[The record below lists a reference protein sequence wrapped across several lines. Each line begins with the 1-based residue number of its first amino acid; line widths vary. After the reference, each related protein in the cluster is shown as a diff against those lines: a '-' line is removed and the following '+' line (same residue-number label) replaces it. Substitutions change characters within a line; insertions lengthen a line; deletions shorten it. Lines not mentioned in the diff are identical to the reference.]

1 MAKITVLIPHFGCEE
16 HLHKAAASILAQTE
30 KDLELRIIDDCSD
43 SERWLEVL
51 APLMGDARLKLFR
64 SSRRAGPYRIKNAM
78 IAHSD
83 SAFVAFQDADD
94 ASFHNRFAVQLACM
108 AQHRAGMVGSSAA
121 IMDDGGRYRG
131 LRLMPPSANLFLRHG
146 RSYASLHPT
155 TLVRREVFAAVGAFD
170 GTTTIGA
177 DSDFLFRA
185 AYRFKIRNTLRPLY
199 WYRQRT
205 GSLTNASATG
215 HGSPLRTEYWNRV
228 KAREAAR
235 KEALRSGA
243 AIDLDA
249 PLNDL
254 EFRVE
259 ALN

>member
-1 MAKITVLIPHFGCEE
+1 MAKITVLIPHFGCEQ

-30 KDLELRIIDDCSD
+30 TDLELRVIDDCSD
-43 SERWLEVL
+43 DEAWLAAL
-51 APLMGDARLKLFR
+51 APLMGDPRLKLFR
-64 SSRRAGPYRIKNAM
+64 TSRRAGPYRIKNVM
-78 IAHSD
+78 IERCD

-94 ASFHNRFAVQLACM
+94 ASFRSRFEVQLACM
-108 AQHRAGMVGSSAA
+108 ARHQAGMVGSSAA
-121 IMDDGGRYRG
+121 IMDDDGRYRG

-155 TLVRREVFAAVGAFD
+155 TLVRREVFGDIGAFD

-185 AYRFKIRNTLRPLY
+185 AYRFKIRNALRPLY

-215 HGSPLRTEYWNRV
+215 HGSQLRTDYWNRV
-228 KAREAAR
+228 KAREAGR
-235 KEALRSGA
+235 KTAQRDGG
-243 AIDLDA
+243 AIDLGA

-254 EFRVE
+254 AFQID